1 MLTEDATN
9 PAADEDVRVLDEP
22 GVDQSDDDQIDGDDS
37 EAEDDGSDPDE
48 PEEGEEG
55 EEQPDAEAE
64 DDETDEIEWEDGK
77 KYRVPKALKDGF
89 LRQADYTRKT
99 QEVAAEKKALA
110 ERISSWEAESE
121 EVTAAKALKL
131 NIDNRLKQIDSLT
144 EAQWQELERTNPAQA
159 RALEREHRKLSDQA
173 RQVDAAVAD
182 YTSKLQGERER
193 EFANLRQAM
202 FTEVK
207 RKVPDWSD
215 QLGDEVAD
223 FAIREYGVSQD
234 ALRNLTDSPSL
245 LVLIDAF
252 KGRKAIKALQET
264 QKHAQRQKTKPA
276 ATVRGASGRFAVK
289 PDTDDFAAFEKL
301 ADEKL
306 AANR

>member
-22 GVDQSDDDQIDGDDS
+22 GVDQSDDDQIDGDDN

-48 PEEGEEG
+48 PEEGEDG
-55 EEQPDAEAE
+55 EEQPEAEAE
-64 DDETDEIEWEDGK
+64 DDDTDEIEWEDGK
-77 KYRVPKALKDGF
+77 KYRVPKALKDGL

-99 QEVAAEKKALA
+99 QELAAEKRSLA

-131 NIDNRLKQIDSLT
+131 NIDNRLKQIDGLT
-144 EAQWQELERTNPAQA
+144 EAQWQDLERTNPAQA
-159 RALEREHRKLSDQA
+159 RALEREHRRLSDQA
-173 RQVDAAVAD
+173 RQVDEAVAD

-193 EFANLRQAM
+193 EFANLRSAM

-207 RKVPDWSD
+207 SKIPNWSD

-223 FAIREYGVSQD
+223 FAIREFGISPD
-234 ALRNLTDSPSL
+234 ALKNLTDAPSL
-245 LVLIDAF
+245 LVLHAAYE
-252 KGRKAIKALQET
+252 GSKARKALQQT